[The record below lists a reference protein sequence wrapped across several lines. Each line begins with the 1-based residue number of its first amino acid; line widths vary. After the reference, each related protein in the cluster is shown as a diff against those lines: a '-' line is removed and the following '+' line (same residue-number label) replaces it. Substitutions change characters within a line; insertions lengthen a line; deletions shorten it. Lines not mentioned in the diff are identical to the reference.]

1 MSLPAKLRVAGWLV
15 SLSGA
20 ALLIFGGGIG
30 GGFGSDHRIWPMIGA
45 LVMVLGIILTSTSPL
60 VATLQERR
68 RISERLAEYK
78 NAPPE
83 TPGPPK

>member
-30 GGFGSDHRIWPMIGA
+30 GGFNTESAIWPMIGA
-45 LVMVLGIILTSTSPL
+45 VVMVLGIIITSTSPL

-68 RISERLAEYK
+68 RISARLEELRSGRSETP
-78 NAPPE
+78 APP
-83 TPGPPK
+83 K